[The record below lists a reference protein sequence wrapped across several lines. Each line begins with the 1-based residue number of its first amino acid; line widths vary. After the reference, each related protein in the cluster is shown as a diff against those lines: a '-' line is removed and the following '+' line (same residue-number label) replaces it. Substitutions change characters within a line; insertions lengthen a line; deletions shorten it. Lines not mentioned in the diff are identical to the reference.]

1 MSNRVKMNND
11 SAIKMKRGEGKKRLS
26 ESKLDQKKFF
36 IQNSNINERMNDN
49 KINSVSVNERVP
61 SLSPKNKDK
70 KGVVSSN
77 QLKDD
82 LNNELDNNNM
92 EINKNKRKENIL
104 HSSFSFYKENK
115 IKVLYKSKQKYISII
130 LLISSLI
137 LFFLSIFDLMRNFN
151 KKRNYLLCNSIIFA
165 VEMLF
170 SGLII
175 LFHIIYYFVN
185 LNNNYIFF
193 LIMSIIILVFNFIYI
208 GIYIKKKVN
217 LIEIILIM
225 IFNLLLVI
233 INLAYLFMSYYLGKE
248 NTKMQQN
255 IEDIMNFSL
264 RNEKIGKNDF
274 GEKKK
279 ENKIKGME
287 LVEEVN

>member
-1 MSNRVKMNND
+1 MNND

-61 SLSPKNKDK
+61 SLSPKNKDN

-225 IFNLLLVI
+225 IFNLL
-233 INLAYLFMSYYLGKE
+233 
-248 NTKMQQN
+248 
-255 IEDIMNFSL
+255 
-264 RNEKIGKNDF
+264 
-274 GEKKK
+274 
-279 ENKIKGME
+279 
-287 LVEEVN
+287 